1 MPNLAFLMKWD
12 PSIHGSSS
20 DEGPYINYLK
30 TKYLV
35 MELVWGDGEDS
46 FDADMTLQENIE
58 WLNKYHDDPCIEPET
73 LKLCIIRNMY
83 RYKDRDF
90 GNINYGL
97 EKIQRHWKN
106 YYKRRMA
113 FLKSIKNLNYRQSNG
128 KYPRSNLI

>member
-1 MPNLAFLMKWD
+1 MEQLNYNDNQVWD
-12 PSIHGSSS
+12 
-20 DEGPYINYLK
+20 K
-30 TKYLV
+30 TL
-35 MELVWGDGEDS
+35 EDN
-46 FDADMTLQENIE
+46 TE
-58 WLNKYHDDPCIEPET
+58 WLNKYNDLEGEGL

-97 EKIQRHWKN
+97 EKFQRHWKI